1 MNVINKADWFY
12 RELARNSKLYR
23 EDKLKELVEKEQQE
37 KTIKL
42 IEDKNKAYKH
52 IVDEL
57 RAFISEK
64 RILNDYDI
72 ETDSSVDLDYNK
84 VTDKLQITIRMSRD
98 I

>member
-42 IEDKNKAYKH
+42 NEDKNKAYKH
-52 IVDEL
+52 IEDEL
-57 RAFISEK
+57 RTFISEK
-64 RILNDYDI
+64 RILNDYEI
-72 ETDSSVDLDYNK
+72 ETNSDIDFDYNK
-84 VTDKLQITIRMSRD
+84 ATDRLTIDIRMSRE